1 MSEEELFA
9 SGSFIPFAQQLYTHL
24 ESSHKN
30 NNLFFSPLSIYSC
43 LALALC
49 GASDKTYQDIAH
61 TLNFETA
68 NLQELGD
75 RLAEVKASDKLD
87 TLKLANG
94 IFCDAGLEVHPLFTS
109 DVQTYFHA
117 EGKQVDFASNCEEAR
132 KYINEWV
139 EEHTEEKIKELLSS
153 DSIDNSIRFV
163 LVNAIYF
170 KGTWKKVFHRD
181 YTHDM
186 PFHTLDGKKV
196 TVPMMKTHGVY
207 ETYICSEISATCA
220 KIPFKTCH
228 MLLVVPKDKKG
239 LPRLLKHLLDTRHRE
254 HFEALFITSNY
265 NKVRYDLLLPKF
277 KLGTNGKGMD
287 LKKIVSGMG
296 AASMFDPSEA
306 KFERITTKERLCV
319 SAMVHKAMIEVNE
332 EGAEAVAATK
342 ILGVPLST
350 HPCINADHPF
360 LFFIVTDNGFPVFA
374 GHVMNPLEE

>member
-1 MSEEELFA
+1 M
-9 SGSFIPFAQQLYTHL
+9 
-24 ESSHKN
+24 
-30 NNLFFSPLSIYSC
+30 SIYSS

-49 GASDKTYQDIAH
+49 GASDKTYQDIAQ

-68 NLQELGD
+68 HLQELGD
-75 RLAEVKASDKLD
+75 RLAEVKTGDKLD

-94 IFCDAGLEVHPLFTS
+94 VFCDAGLEVNPLFTS

-117 EGKQVDFASNCEEAR
+117 EGKQVDFVSNCEEAR
-132 KYINEWV
+132 QYINGWI
-139 EEHTEEKIKELLSS
+139 EEHTEEKIKGLLSS

-170 KGTWKKVFHRD
+170 KGTWKKVFDRD
-181 YTHDM
+181 DTHDA
-186 PFHTLDGKKV
+186 PFYTLDGKKV
-196 TVPMMKTHGVY
+196 TVPMMETHGVY
-207 ETYICSEISATCA
+207 EIYFCSEINATCA

-239 LPRLLKHLLDTRHRE
+239 LPRLLKHLLDIRHRE
-254 HFEALFITSNY
+254 HFEALFKSSNY
-265 NKVRYDLLLPKF
+265 NEVRYDLLLPKF
-277 KLGTNGKGMD
+277 KLGANGKGMD
-287 LKKIVSGMG
+287 LKEIVSGMG
-296 AASMFDPSEA
+296 AASMFDPNEA

-342 ILGVPLST
+342 VWGVFLSKN
-350 HPCINADHPF
+350 PCINADHPF

-374 GHVMNPLEE
+374 GHVINPLEE